1 MLKGLYMWHT
11 PKTGG
16 LAISVIGIVL
26 RARQTPSVFPNY
38 NPNLGFDPSFDYSY
52 IQGHYGTLPVDKNPE
67 LDTAILIRDPLDR
80 SVSNFIWLYMENVLT
95 EMEPYKSM
103 DSMLE
108 RLRYYLFEDQTFLMH
123 RNMQTRFL
131 SNGIAEET
139 VNFLHGYDQTTPI
152 TDDTSRPNIYIHWFI
167 PDNNTSVELAKSQV
181 DRATILGITEDH
193 EPFTEK
199 VLAWFRDNYDLDLSE
214 IYYEELNRLKRI
226 KSLNAGRN
234 LDPYLNFS
242 SYTDSDD
249 TTYTT
254 QSLKAL
260 LTQDDIDRIYA
271 NNSLDLELYNYAKA
285 KLQ

>member
-1 MLKGLYMWHT
+1 MPKGLYMWHT

-16 LAISVIGIVL
+16 LAISVIMMVL
-26 RARQTPSVFPNY
+26 RGRQEFSVFPNY

-52 IQGHYGTLPVDKNPE
+52 IQAHYGTLPVDKNPE

-95 EMEPYKSM
+95 DMEPYKSI
-103 DSMLE
+103 DSME
-108 RLRYYLFEDQTFLMH
+108 DRLRHYLFEDQTFLMH

-139 VNFLHGYDQTTPI
+139 VNFLHGTDKTTPI
-152 TDDTSRPNIYIHWFI
+152 ADDTSHPNIYIHWYI
-167 PDNNTSVELAKSQV
+167 PDNNTSIESAKSQI
-181 DRATILGITEDH
+181 DRATILGVTDNH
-193 EPFTEK
+193 DQFTEQ
-199 VLAWFRDNYDLDLSE
+199 VLNWFKSNYDLDLSE
-214 IYYEELNRLKRI
+214 IYYAELERLKNS
-226 KSLNAGRN
+226 KSMIAGRD

-242 SYTDSDD
+242 TYTDSDG

-254 QSLKAL
+254 QSLKSL
-260 LTQDDIDRIYA
+260 LTQDDIDQIYA
-271 NNSLDLELYNYAKA
+271 NNSLDLELYNYAKE